1 MVWIREITL
10 RKTSYSPHPILKMD
24 PHTHHTVKTYWLRLV
39 AFYFYHMNTH
49 STHTFQHFVNSFG
62 NCQQSLVIG
71 ALECSFFTRD
81 KKKNDRKTE
90 PTKKKIIVN
99 VSTKLV
105 FFLSFLFHFIL
116 RQSSNFC
123 SNRACNFCVFEAVR
137 RKKKKVTMIT
147 PFGLTLRLRE
157 KMMKRFLHKL
167 RFSIFFGCYIF
178 SSKYINVLRGKM
190 GFHLVLCVCWILSLE
205 RQSFFLY
212 TRGCCSIMSRTEKN
226 YSIFFY

>member
-81 KKKNDRKTE
+81 KKKRPKDRTDE
-90 PTKKKIIVN
+90 KKNYCK
-99 VSTKLV
+99 
-105 FFLSFLFHFIL
+105 
-116 RQSSNFC
+116 
-123 SNRACNFCVFEAVR
+123 CVDQ
-137 RKKKKVTMIT
+137 I
-147 PFGLTLRLRE
+147 
-157 KMMKRFLHKL
+157 
-167 RFSIFFGCYIF
+167 
-178 SSKYINVLRGKM
+178 
-190 GFHLVLCVCWILSLE
+190 
-205 RQSFFLY
+205 SFFLFLFFFTSFWGNHLIFAQIGRVIFAY
-212 TRGCCSIMSRTEKN
+212 SKQSDERKKSNHDHTVWFNSTAQRENDEKV
-226 YSIFFY
+226 FT